1 MEKVDLKTGLSVYG
15 EGGLKT
21 GLSVY
26 GEGGYKNWVICIW
39 RRWIKKLGYLYM
51 EKVDLKPGLSV
62 YGEGDY

>member
-1 MEKVDLKTGLSVYG
+1 MEKVDLKTGLSIYG

-26 GEGGYKNWVICIW
+26 VEGGYKNWVICIW

-51 EKVDLKPGLSV
+51 EKVD
-62 YGEGDY
+62 

>member
-26 GEGGYKNWVICIW
+26 VEGGYKNWVICIW
-39 RRWIKKLGYLYM
+39 RRWIKKT
-51 EKVDLKPGLSV
+51 GLSV
-62 YGEGDY
+62 YGGGLKYWVICIWRR